1 MRGLLR
7 PDEGDPVISVN
18 ENGPSPVV
26 LLCEHAGRVL
36 PQALGDMGL
45 SPEDLTRHIA
55 WDIGAEAV
63 ARRLSE
69 ALDAPLLLQRYSRLA
84 YDCNR
89 PPESPDAMPVKS
101 ETTRVPGNEKL
112 TSEARLAR
120 TRGIYRPFH
129 DAVSELLDRRA
140 ARNIAS
146 LIVTVHSFTPIYRGM
161 RRHLDLG
168 VLHDRD
174 TRLADLV
181 LGLCARMKDIVVRR
195 NEPYGPQDG
204 VCHTLNL
211 HGGARGLHHVML
223 EIRNDLIGQE
233 SGQAQWA
240 ARLTGVLEQAVS
252 IIFPST
258 TVRTRLST

>member
-1 MRGLLR
+1 MGGLLR
-7 PDEGDPVISVN
+7 PDEGDPVIVVN
-18 ENGPSPVV
+18 ENGQSPVV
-26 LLCEHAGRVL
+26 LVCEHAGKVI
-36 PQALGDMGL
+36 PQALGELGL

-55 WDIGAEAV
+55 WDIGAEV
-63 ARRLSE
+63 VSRKLSE

-101 ETTRVPGNEKL
+101 ETTRVPGNENL
-112 TSEARLAR
+112 APEARLAR
-120 TRGIYRPFH
+120 ILGLYRPFH
-129 DAVSELLDRRA
+129 TAVSELLDRRA
-140 ARNIAS
+140 ARNVAS
-146 LIVTVHSFTPIYRGM
+146 LIVTMHSFTPIYRGI

-181 LGLCARMKDIVVRR
+181 LGLAGRMKDVVVRR

-211 HGGARGLHHVML
+211 HGAARGLHHVML
-223 EIRNDLIGQE
+223 EIRNDLIGHE
-233 SGQAQWA
+233 AGQAQWA
-240 ARLTGVLEQAVS
+240 ERLAHVLEQAASLV
-252 IIFPST
+252 FPSRS
-258 TVRTRLST
+258 VRTQLSS